1 MERIGDIDAFLL
13 GRSPLSE
20 QEMKKL
26 RQARHQQQK
35 EDGYQHLTELCRL
48 GEYDAAR
55 QLANRNPSWGYE
67 IVGGEV
73 MDKSE

>member
-1 MERIGDIDAFLL
+1 MKRIDKIDAFSL
-13 GRSPLSE
+13 GRPPLSE
-20 QEMKKL
+20 KERENLNRAKF
-26 RQARHQQQK
+26 QQQK

-55 QLANRNPSWGYE
+55 QLANRNRSWGYE

-73 MDKSE
+73 IDRSE